1 MNLYLDRNRK
11 NGAILVYNLV
21 QNNAAKNKIN
31 KVMNATIQNVE
42 SEIITKDVNAT
53 TIINTEENNKN
64 FNDKYEKIIDKYKK
78 DFEETNKKA
87 EDAMKIAI
95 DAKNKADE
103 YNVIIE
109 QASQI
114 IKKLESN
121 V

>member
-1 MNLYLDRNRK
+1 MSFYLERNRK
-11 NGAILVYNLV
+11 NGAMLVYNLV
-21 QNNAAKNKIN
+21 QKNATKNKIN
-31 KVMNATIQNVE
+31 KVMNTTIQNVE

-53 TIINTEENNKN
+53 TIINEENNKN

-87 EDAMKIAI
+87 EDAMKMAI
-95 DAKNKADE
+95 DAKNKADD